1 MTATT
6 FLFVYLTG
14 IPFVWSALVIWKP
27 GLVWWERADP
37 VLCLAKAILWP
48 LILSLFFLRLFWA
61 LLIHTL
67 SAFFNLG

>member
-14 IPFVWSALVIWKP
+14 IPFVWSALAVWKP
-27 GLVWWERADP
+27 GVVWWERADP
-37 VLCLAKAILWP
+37 ALCLAKAILWP

-61 LLIHTL
+61 LLIRIL
-67 SAFFNLG
+67 SALFDRG